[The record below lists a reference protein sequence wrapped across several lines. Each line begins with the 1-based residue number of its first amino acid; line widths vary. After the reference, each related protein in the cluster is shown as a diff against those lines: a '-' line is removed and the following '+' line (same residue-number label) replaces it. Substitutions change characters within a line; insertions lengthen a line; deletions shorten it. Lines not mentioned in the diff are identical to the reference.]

1 MTSNLL
7 CCVIL
12 HQLCTYRLLTK
23 NVNPSNNFYIVCFSS
38 IYQGSITLIN
48 IHRFY
53 RSSTNISPQSF
64 TLKKISH
71 HITPIQIILF
81 IQLHTHRMKRI
92 ISFSSHN
99 QQTKKIITQKKKRKT
114 KYHIAETKE
123 NEIPYCRN
131 KGKQNTNW
139 IRERCVWD

>member
-1 MTSNLL
+1 
-7 CCVIL
+7 
-12 HQLCTYRLLTK
+12 
-23 NVNPSNNFYIVCFSS
+23 
-38 IYQGSITLIN
+38 
-48 IHRFY
+48 
-53 RSSTNISPQSF
+53 
-64 TLKKISH
+64 
-71 HITPIQIILF
+71 
-81 IQLHTHRMKRI
+81 MKRI

-139 IRERCVWD
+139 IRERCV